1 MRQYLKISIVTP
13 SFNQGCF
20 IKQTIDSVLNQNYPN
35 LEYIVMDGGSNDGTV
50 DILKSYGNRII
61 WKSEKD
67 KGQSDAINKGMAM
80 ATGEILGYINSDD
93 LYTSNCFFKINDFF
107 LTSPKIRWAYGKC
120 RIIDEH
126 NREVRKLITAYKN
139 FWMKKYS
146 YNKLLSINFINQP
159 STFWRKEIRNEF
171 GLFNKNEHLVMDY
184 EYWLRIGKK
193 YRAGFIN
200 AYLSEFRMYTQSKS
214 FKFFENQFKD
224 ELRLAKFYSNK
235 KPSVILLHYLNYL
248 SIISGYN
255 VIRMFR
261 IWKKIFILT

>member
-1 MRQYLKISIVTP
+1 MSQYLKISIVTP

-20 IKQTIDSVLNQNYPN
+20 IKQTIDSILNQNYPN

-67 KGQSDAINKGMAM
+67 KGQSDAINKGMTM

-93 LYTSNCFFKINDFF
+93 LYTGNCFFKINDFF
-107 LTSPKIRWAYGKC
+107 LTNPKIRWAYGKC

-139 FWMKKYS
+139 FWMRRYS

-159 STFWRKEIRNEF
+159 ATFWRREIMEEF
-171 GLFNKNEHLVMDY
+171 GLFNENEHLVMDY
-184 EYWLRIGKK
+184 EYWLRIGKDFSP
-193 YRAGFIN
+193 GIIES
-200 AYLSEFRMYTQSKS
+200 YLAEFRMYSQSKS
-214 FKFFENQFKD
+214 SQQFRKQFLD
-224 ELRLAKFYSNK
+224 EIRLARNFSNK
-235 KPSVILLHYLNYL
+235 NKFIIFLHYLNYY
-248 SIISGYN
+248 SIIIGYN
-255 VIRMFR
+255 LMKVL
-261 IWKKIFILT
+261 KK